1 MVRLI
6 YIGSFFSTKDK
17 KISFYFFKHRRS
29 AGHVTIRHTGHTSL
43 VRCRI
48 RIAFCKHEGWNC
60 LSKHLVGICNL
71 VTSNNHLVDE
81 RC

>member
-48 RIAFCKHEGWNC
+48 RIAFCKHEVGIVF
-60 LSKHLVGICNL
+60 SKHLVGVLTYIL
-71 VTSNNHLVDE
+71 T
-81 RC
+81 